1 MVDDYPQIQPIDR
14 GTDAQLMNYMKIII
28 SSYHFIC
35 RSFSDLESII
45 NVEEVSYHHLE
56 QISILYEFERIP
68 FFNKNINFKDLY
80 YQYLRSLFK
89 TYYIESM
96 ARDSQTQIA
105 IEQDVQKMTIEQ
117 DHKEKMKE
125 KDSALKIKEILTMQ
139 KAKLLILASD
149 INQSSPSQL
158 YKAIK
163 RLISIIQQVPIVESQ
178 IIKEKPSLKS
188 QHSF

>member
-1 MVDDYPQIQPIDR
+1 
-14 GTDAQLMNYMKIII
+14 MNYMKIII

-68 FFNKNINFKDLY
+68 FFNKNIHFKDLY

-96 ARDSQTQIA
+96 AIDSQT
-105 IEQDVQKMTIEQ
+105 
-117 DHKEKMKE
+117 
-125 KDSALKIKEILTMQ
+125 
-139 KAKLLILASD
+139 
-149 INQSSPSQL
+149 
-158 YKAIK
+158 
-163 RLISIIQQVPIVESQ
+163 
-178 IIKEKPSLKS
+178 
-188 QHSF
+188 